1 MQCYLRR
8 LNILF
13 FSLVPVICPLCIP
26 RSDLSCHE
34 IIIVLLQKKR
44 YFVGDKA
51 KGRISKRVFQENKV
65 RQIFRKTNISYQ
77 GVRNAPFLENLPC
90 FAFLLPPICSLLIIS
105 NQSNEHQR
113 HFEYLEYLIRIF
125 S

>member
-34 IIIVLLQKKR
+34 IMIVLLQKKR